1 MEATTRTVTQPSLI
15 FSGVSDMSVVYL
27 GDAYE
32 VLSDLPPRVCQTAVT
47 SPPYWGLRDYDL
59 PGQIGSEERVDDY
72 VDRLVLVFR
81 ELRRVLRDDGTFWLN
96 LGDCYT
102 SGGRTWRA
110 PDKKNPARAMSYRPP
125 TPEGLKPKDLVG
137 VPWRVAMA
145 LQADGWYLRSEIIW
159 HKPNPHP
166 ESVKDRPSRA
176 HETVFLLS
184 KNERYFN
191 DYQAVRERGVNGKFR
206 NKRSVWAVQTEP
218 ISEAHFATF
227 PTKLV
232 EPCVLAGSKMG
243 DFVIDPFLGSGTT
256 GLVAALYGRNFIGIE
271 LKPEYVEIAE
281 KRLGEYGFTF
291 DVAKLAPSG
300 GR

>member
-1 MEATTRTVTQPSLI
+1 MSETSVQQPTLL
-15 FSGVSDMSVVYL
+15 FSQVSAKSIVYR
-27 GDAYE
+27 GDAYQ
-32 VLSDLPPRVCQTAVT
+32 VLSNLPSQFCQTAIT

-59 PGQIGSEERVDDY
+59 PGQIGAEDKIGDY
-72 VDRLVLVFR
+72 VKKLVRVFR
-81 ELRRVLRDDGTFWLN
+81 ELKRVLRDDGTFWLN
-96 LGDCYT
+96 IGDCYT

-166 ESVKDRPSRA
+166 ESVKDRPTRA
-176 HETVFLLS
+176 HETIFLLT
-184 KNERYFN
+184 KGEKYFY
-191 DYQAVRERGVNGKFR
+191 DYEAMREKGVNGKLR
-206 NKRSVWAVQTEP
+206 NKRSVWTVQTEP
-218 ISEAHFATF
+218 VKEAHFATF

-232 EPCVLAGSKMG
+232 EPCILAGSKVG

-256 GLVAALYGRNFIGIE
+256 GLVAALNGRNFVGVE
-271 LKPEYVEIAE
+271 LKPEYIEIA
-281 KRLGEYGFTF
+281 KRRLQEYGFTF
-291 DVAKLAPSG
+291 GLVDLDQKED
-300 GR
+300 